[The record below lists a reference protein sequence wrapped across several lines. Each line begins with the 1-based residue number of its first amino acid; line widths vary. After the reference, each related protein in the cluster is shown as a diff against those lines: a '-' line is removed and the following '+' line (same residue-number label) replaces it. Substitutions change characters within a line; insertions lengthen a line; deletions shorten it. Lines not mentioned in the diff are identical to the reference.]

1 VSDFSSLEDSTSRM
15 SIHAKQPGS
24 LRMVSPLEPGIVCA
38 DIARMLDFYTEVL
51 GLKFVTDAEASSE
64 MSRKFGAAPAGF
76 RIVRL
81 QTPYGE
87 RIKLVQPKKVLLKQN
102 KLPEWV
108 FERQGI
114 AYLTFVIVDVK
125 EVAER
130 LRKHRVALMSNDP
143 VEIREGITAIFAQ
156 DPEGNFIEFVEYAD
170 VASYRPDLFKWRQ
183 FF

>member
-1 VSDFSSLEDSTSRM
+1 
-15 SIHAKQPGS
+15 
-24 LRMVSPLEPGIVCA
+24 MVSPLEPGIVCV
-38 DIARMLDFYTEVL
+38 DIGRMLEFYTEVL
-51 GLKFVTDAEASSE
+51 GLKFVTDAEASPE
-64 MSRKFGAAPAGF
+64 MSHKFGAAPAGF
-76 RIVRL
+76 RIIRL

-102 KLPEWV
+102 DVPESV

-130 LRKHRVALMSNDP
+130 LRKHQVALMSTEP
-143 VEIREGITAIFAQ
+143 VEIREGITAIFAK

-170 VASYRPDLFKWRQ
+170 LASYRPDLLKWRQ